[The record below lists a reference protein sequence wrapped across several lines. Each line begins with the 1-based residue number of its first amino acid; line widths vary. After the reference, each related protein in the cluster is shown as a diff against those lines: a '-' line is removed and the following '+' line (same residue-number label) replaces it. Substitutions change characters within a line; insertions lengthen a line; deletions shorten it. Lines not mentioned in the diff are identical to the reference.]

1 MRFAGGVS
9 RISDWRRQ
17 ADLGSDN
24 APTRVTRVSP
34 WVLGAV
40 LVLCGVTAVVLV
52 VHLVRDRAAE
62 DGMFVLLGLTE
73 LVLLGQLVAGCIA
86 LGNTERDVDGTLFVS
101 YLVGTA
107 LALPIGAFWSLAE
120 RSRAGTAVVLLAVLT
135 VAALEVRLD
144 AIWAGAV

>member
-1 MRFAGGVS
+1 M
-9 RISDWRRQ
+9 
-17 ADLGSDN
+17 
-24 APTRVTRVSP
+24 TRVSP

-86 LGNTERDVDGTLFVS
+86 LGSTERDVEGTLFVS

>member
-1 MRFAGGVS
+1 M
-9 RISDWRRQ
+9 
-17 ADLGSDN
+17 
-24 APTRVTRVSP
+24 SP

-40 LVLCGVTAVVLV
+40 LLLCGLTVIVLV

-62 DGMFVLLGLTE
+62 DGMFVLLGVTE
-73 LVLLGQLVAGCIA
+73 LVLLGQLVGGCIA
-86 LGNTERDVDGTLFVS
+86 LGNTERDLDGTLFVS
-101 YLVGTA
+101 YLVGIA

-144 AIWAGAV
+144 AIWAGTA

>member
-1 MRFAGGVS
+1 M
-9 RISDWRRQ
+9 
-17 ADLGSDN
+17 
-24 APTRVTRVSP
+24 SP

-40 LVLCGVTAVVLV
+40 LALCGTTVALLV
-52 VHLVRDRAAE
+52 VHLVQDRAAA
-62 DGMFVLLGLTE
+62 DSMFVLLALTE
-73 LVLLGQLVAGCIA
+73 LVLLGQLVGGCVA

-101 YLVGTA
+101 YLVGIA

-144 AIWAGAV
+144 AIWAGTA